1 MIFQAAGGKKEKK
14 KKKGNDF
21 AADQEDPREP
31 EMAVQFISSLPKKV
45 FAFFFYGSIQN
56 IFGRNSYWWQLS
68 ALIELESENVFLPV
82 CLSVCL
88 SVC

>member
-14 KKKGNDF
+14 KKKGDDF

-45 FAFFFYGSIQN
+45 LPSFFMAVYK
-56 IFGRNSYWWQLS
+56 IFLVVTLIDDSYQL
-68 ALIELESENVFLPV
+68 
-82 CLSVCL
+82 
-88 SVC
+88 